1 MMQVGHPRHA
11 GRVAATTPP
20 AGMLTARTRTHRT
33 RTRTRR
39 SSAATGYGQHV
50 ARNRLRTLRRGDQ
63 VITWTARIRHV
74 PGSGDCHRGIR
85 VRAWAAGKNSQA
97 LEVDLLSTNWPAPPG
112 ACATD
117 GAYPTSG
124 DVRAIVDHALAHGW
138 EPGQRGGT
146 FRLTE
151 AEHATTFEL
160 TTFLLTDRLVDPGA
174 PDPTARVVERSALGG
189 DAQRLTGA

>member
-63 VITWTARIRHV
+63 VITWTARIRHA

-85 VRAWAAGKNSQA
+85 VRAMGAGKRN
-97 LEVDLLSTNWPAPPG
+97 G
-112 ACATD
+112 
-117 GAYPTSG
+117 GRSG
-124 DVRAIVDHALAHGW
+124 
-138 EPGQRGGT
+138 
-146 FRLTE
+146 
-151 AEHATTFEL
+151 
-160 TTFLLTDRLVDPGA
+160 
-174 PDPTARVVERSALGG
+174 PDDTVVERSALGG